1 MRAMFYAVLAVL
13 LAAVPPSVSPASA
26 ELISIMKLMAPGPLD
41 EMALGEPTAPVT
53 IVEYASLT
61 CPHCGNFYRTVFDTL
76 KTKYVDTG
84 KVYFVLREFPL
95 DELAFAAVMAARCAP
110 KDKFFPI
117 IDTLFREQND
127 WAFVYDPQPALVA
140 KLQPY
145 GFTEQSFAACL
156 QKPDLAQAINDIAMR
171 AQNEFGV
178 SGTPAFFING
188 EKYPGEMDLATL
200 ESILTPLLAK
210 P

>member
-1 MRAMFYAVLAVL
+1 
-13 LAAVPPSVSPASA
+13 
-26 ELISIMKLMAPGPLD
+26 MKLMAPGPLD
-41 EMALGEPTAPVT
+41 EMALGEATAPVT

-76 KTKYVDTG
+76 KTKYIDTG

-156 QKPDLAQAINDIAMR
+156 QKPDLAQAINDVAMR
-171 AQNEFGV
+171 AQKEFGV

-188 EKYPGEMDLATL
+188 EKYPGEMNLAAL
-200 ESILTPLLAK
+200 ESVLTPLLAK

>member
-1 MRAMFYAVLAVL
+1 L
-13 LAAVPPSVSPASA
+13 LNPAGVQDRPVGAKDAKVIVIEYSSP
-26 ELISIMKLMAPGPLD
+26 
-41 EMALGEPTAPVT
+41 
-53 IVEYASLT
+53 T
-61 CPHCGNFYRTVFDTL
+61 CPHCAAFAVDVYPEF
-76 KTKYVDTG
+76 KTKYIDTG

-156 QKPDLAQAINDIAMR
+156 QKPDLAQAINDVAMR
-171 AQNEFGV
+171 AQKEFGV

-188 EKYPGEMDLATL
+188 EKYPGEMNLAAL
-200 ESILTPLLAK
+200 ESVLTPLLAK